1 MYIVITYDIKV
12 DKKRNRLAKELL
24 QFGIRTQKSF
34 FECEVDGRELTIIK
48 QIAKRYSQDDDLVT
62 IYTTNKDKFR
72 RIGDVKYLEIDDLVF

>member
-1 MYIVITYDIKV
+1 
-12 DKKRNRLAKELL
+12 L

-62 IYTTNKDKFR
+62 IYTAKQEKFA

>member
-1 MYIVITYDIKV
+1 MYIVITYDIKT
-12 DKKRNRLAKELL
+12 DKQRNKLSKDLL

-62 IYTTNKDKFR
+62 IYATKQEKFA

>member
-34 FECEVDGRELTIIK
+34 FECEVGGRELTIIK
-48 QIAKRYSQDDDLVT
+48 QIAKRYSQNDDLVT
-62 IYTTNKDKFR
+62 IYTTHRDKFS
-72 RIGDVKYLEIDDLVF
+72 RIGNVNYLEIDDLVF